1 MGLIPNI
8 TKELLARGE
17 VAIGFSVLHS
27 RTANIANIAK
37 SCGYDWLWV
46 DGEHGFM
53 STQTATDICIAAL
66 GCGITPLVRV
76 PGPEDFHVS
85 KMLDGGAQGII
96 FPHINN
102 AEEARSA
109 VQTAKYPPKG
119 HRSHTGAKP
128 QLGYERVSIAE
139 SIEIVNENILVG
151 TMLETQEGIDNVEEI
166 AAVEGVDILFIGTQD
181 LSIDMGVPGELNHEG
196 IQQAYEKMISA
207 AVKNGKAAGMGG
219 VYDDSLIPGYIDM
232 GVRFVLAG
240 TDYEFMA
247 NAARQR
253 SEQLRTLL
261 KPNV

>member
-1 MGLIPNI
+1 MSLIPNI

-46 DGEHGFM
+46 DAEHGFM
-53 STQTATDICIAAL
+53 SIQTATDICIAAL

-76 PGPEDFHVS
+76 PGSEDFHVS

-102 AEEARSA
+102 AEEARCA

-139 SIEIVNENILVG
+139 SIKVVNENILVG

-181 LSIDMGVPGELNHEG
+181 LSIDMGVPGELNHER
-196 IQQAYEKMISA
+196 IHQAYEKMISA
-207 AVKNGKAAGMGG
+207 ALNNGKAAGMGG

-247 NAARQR
+247 NAARER
-253 SEQLRTLL
+253 ADQLKALI
-261 KPNV
+261 KE